1 MRNFR
6 RFNIKNL
13 ARTCAAVLALGVATT
28 SARADS
34 LSTLSQLSAVSVIS
48 VPVAFSTGVT
58 TLSVQGVRALGEVLE
73 LSVRGA
79 GQASEFSIKVPAA
92 MAGGLSL
99 AAGTV
104 IEVVSDGVGHLL
116 RVSGKIIG
124 FIPSELGKSLLH
136 HAPIGHTG
144 QHKVQQT
151 KGRL

>member
-1 MRNFR
+1 
-6 RFNIKNL
+6 
-13 ARTCAAVLALGVATT
+13 
-28 SARADS
+28 
-34 LSTLSQLSAVSVIS
+34 
-48 VPVAFSTGVT
+48 VPVAFSEEVT
-58 TLSVQGVRALGEVLE
+58 ALSVQSVRALGEVLE

-104 IEVVSDGVGHLL
+104 IEVASDGVGHLL